1 MNFTENE
8 KGVISLEACICVPI
22 FLFLL
27 MFIYG
32 LMISFTG
39 EQIIKHT
46 LIQSG
51 ESLSLDSYATD
62 KFGGLGSF
70 DDIFSAD
77 GDPNIKEIILAL
89 YNEISQGTNEKYKYY
104 SSSKKWYS
112 DDKDALLT
120 ETVKNRFMAYLS
132 GSSDNVEQKAD
143 EILKEIG
150 VVNGIN
156 GIDFTESD
164 VDDNG
169 TLTLVLSYKQE
180 FVFNFGGLA
189 AFDRKLTMAIDM
201 WGRKK

>member
-1 MNFTENE
+1 
-8 KGVISLEACICVPI
+8 
-22 FLFLL
+22 
-27 MFIYG
+27 MFVYG
-32 LMISFTG
+32 LMVSFTG

-62 KFGGLGSF
+62 KFGGVGSF
-70 DDIFSAD
+70 DEMCSAE
-77 GDPNIKEIILAL
+77 GDPDIKQIVLAL
-89 YNEISQGTNEKYKYY
+89 YGQISQGTNEKYKYY
-104 SSSKKWYS
+104 SSSKKWY
-112 DDKDALLT
+112 DEAGKKDLT
-120 ETVKNRFMAYLS
+120 QTVKNRFMGYLS

-143 EILKEIG
+143 EILKVIG

-156 GIDFTESD
+156 GIDFNESQ

-169 TLTLVLSYKQE
+169 TLTLVISYKQE